1 MDSTT
6 DPATT
11 ALDVTTTE
19 DDAVENTTLSG
30 STIGSGDPS
39 CDNNEQNIGKISAS
53 TNGAKTYTYMYS
65 VHVRTSRKLMQH
77 CTSYK
82 QSVFCWLFKG
92 AIIGGV
98 IGILVVLGLLVA
110 GLILLYF
117 YIRRR

>member
-11 ALDVTTTE
+11 TLDVTTTE

-53 TNGAKTYTYMYS
+53 TNGAKTYSYMY
-65 VHVRTSRKLMQH
+65 
-77 CTSYK
+77 
-82 QSVFCWLFKG
+82 
-92 AIIGGV
+92 
-98 IGILVVLGLLVA
+98 VLRENLCRIVLR
-110 GLILLYF
+110 ISSPYF
-117 YIRRR
+117 VGCSKVP